1 MGDLER
7 YGDAWT
13 RHLRLALLRALL
25 DLKGRTGHESLLTDM
40 VGAVHIMAD
49 REQVRTELVWLHG
62 EQLIVADVKHGALV
76 ATLTEAGTNVAE
88 GRADHPGVK
97 RPNVTAGVGRTL
109 LEISL
114 DSLKR

>member
-1 MGDLER
+1 MSDLER

-13 RHLRLALLRALL
+13 RHLRLAILRALL

-49 REQVRTELVWLHG
+49 REQVRAEVIWLHQ
-62 EQLIVADVKHGALV
+62 EEMVIAEAKHGALV
-76 ATLTEAGTNVAE
+76 ASLTERGINVAE
-88 GRADHPGVK
+88 GRSDHAGVK
-97 RPNVTAGVGRTL
+97 RPNVTAGIGRTL

>member
-1 MGDLER
+1 MSDLER

-13 RHLRLALLRALL
+13 RHLRLAILRALL
-25 DLKGRTGHESLLTDM
+25 DLKGKTGHESLLTDM

-49 REQVRTELVWLHG
+49 REQVRAEVIWLHK
-62 EQLIVADVKHGALV
+62 EEMVLADVKHGALC
-76 ATLTEAGTNVAE
+76 ATLTERGINIAE
-88 GRADHPGVK
+88 GRSDHPGVK
-97 RPNVTAGVGRTL
+97 RPNVTAGIGRTL